1 MSLITCKLCGRLF
14 DSTRKKICT
23 QCLEELDDF
32 YPKVREYIRDHRDA
46 HFSVDTLADDMGVDI
61 LRVQTLVELG
71 YLDRD
76 VPGLSSDIDDEKKK
90 KEALLQ
96 QLKGSLNPSAP
107 KKDHQDDAKSSK
119 MYGQERYGTGK
130 KR

>member
-14 DSTRKKICT
+14 DSTRGKICT

-46 HFSVDTLADDMGVDI
+46 RFSVDTLADDMGVDI

-90 KEALLQ
+90 KEALRQ
-96 QLKGSLNPSAP
+96 QLKVSLNPTPP
-107 KKDHQDDAKSSK
+107 KRDQQDDAKSSK